1 MALRILLLLVV
12 LAIFYGCGQSTSPPE
27 QGEKEAGVQP
37 KSETSS
43 GPAQQ
48 ETTQQKSEAANTNSV
63 GRCADEGS
71 TVGQQAEAG
80 GGEVS
85 NGKIAFSRS
94 TFSRISESTAANTD
108 IHLIDREG
116 AHETQLTHT
125 KQFEEYPVWSP
136 DGQKIAFIRPGELYV
151 MNADGTKQTQLAEYV
166 REANPAWSPD
176 GQKIAFSRGVS
187 LSEPIGLYVINADGT
202 NEADLI
208 PDSFSG
214 NSEDQTQ
221 LGSPAWS
228 PDGNKIAF
236 ASRTQTDTGASASS
250 AAASAPLEELSGIYL
265 IKVDST
271 GLCKLTSVSEDNFLQ
286 GVGPVWSPDGNKLAF
301 YDFGAINVINAD
313 GSGRKELTGSN
324 APPQHAWSP
333 DGQRIAF
340 IDASSELSVINADG
354 RGLRRLT
361 DTPGQLP
368 VALPTWSPD
377 SEKIAYSCPFEDTLH
392 PRTDL
397 CVINADGRGWK
408 RIASKVTPVGFQ
420 VTSSWGRG

>member
-108 IHLIDREG
+108 IHLTDGEG

-136 DGQKIAFIRPGELYV
+136 
-151 MNADGTKQTQLAEYV
+151 N
-166 REANPAWSPD
+166 

-228 PDGNKIAF
+228 PDGNKISF

-265 IKVDST
+265 INVDGT

-313 GSGRKELTGSN
+313 GSGRKELTGGN

>member
-85 NGKIAFSRS
+85 NGKIAFSRP

-108 IHLIDREG
+108 IHLTDGEG

-136 DGQKIAFIRPGELYV
+136 NGQKIAFIRGSDLYV
-151 MNADGTKQTQLAEYV
+151 M
-166 REANPAWSPD
+166 
-176 GQKIAFSRGVS
+176 
-187 LSEPIGLYVINADGT
+187 NADGT

-265 IKVDST
+265 INVDGT

-286 GVGPVWSPDGNKLAF
+286 RVGPVWSPDGNKLAF

-313 GSGRKELTGSN
+313 GSGRKELTGGN